1 MYSEAV
7 GLGFRR
13 RDLPQLA
20 GPQRVSQAAI
30 QAAMIRGALVPNSQ
44 SISPRPDPLPPAPLL
59 GLVELAAIGIA
70 AALGE
75 TIKQFGQL
83 WGSSN
88 SRPGTAAERVNIL
101 KSYPIGTKSVDGR
114 TVYRIVGGTVTYY
127 RTSRSPNAPDAVP
140 LAIRSLVYNGNSYV
154 GPGMTFTVE
163 DRGYSAAV
171 YVAYN
176 NGAEVGWDFVTLD
189 VALSVSTPILRV
201 DAIIQATPIDDGP
214 TVALTGDPTTAFIPD
229 TAAYLPQTIPG
240 PLQLLSLPPVAA
252 AAAEGQAA
260 PVATVAATPADPV
273 AVVPAVV
280 AAGALVAV
288 ADVLRSL
295 PVVRQTY
302 FVPLL
307 PAADQLRK
315 TTTAGALAPVA
326 VAPVPTTAT
335 DARRYG
341 TRTVTAQG
349 ARPDLAAIAEEVGR
363 IEQKVGQL
371 LGGMDSTP
379 DWLDTLTGQLIN
391 RLVSELLDALMV
403 DVPATTYDFV
413 APCDKD
419 ENGDPI
425 EWSAEIEAADY
436 QPAMVARLDAIAEAM
451 GILKGWKQPLCR
463 ATPPRS
469 NVTVTA
475 YEIDP
480 EA

>member
-1 MYSEAV
+1 
-7 GLGFRR
+7 
-13 RDLPQLA
+13 
-20 GPQRVSQAAI
+20 
-30 QAAMIRGALVPNSQ
+30 
-44 SISPRPDPLPPAPLL
+44 
-59 GLVELAAIGIA
+59 
-70 AALGE
+70 
-75 TIKQFGQL
+75 
-83 WGSSN
+83 
-88 SRPGTAAERVNIL
+88 
-101 KSYPIGTKSVDGR
+101 
-114 TVYRIVGGTVTYY
+114 VT
-127 RTSRSPNAPDAVP
+127 
-140 LAIRSLVYNGNSYV
+140 
-154 GPGMTFTVE
+154 
-163 DRGYSAAV
+163 
-171 YVAYN
+171 YN
-176 NGAEVGWDFVTLD
+176 NGTEVGWDFVTLD

-201 DAIIQATPIDDGP
+201 DAIIQATPIDAGP
-214 TVALTGDPTTAFIPD
+214 TVALTGDPFTAFVPD
-229 TAAYLPQTIPG
+229 TAAFLPQTIPG

-252 AAAEGQAA
+252 AAAEAQAA

-302 FVPLL
+302 YLPLL

-326 VAPVPTTAT
+326 AAPVPTTAT

-371 LGGMDSTP
+371 LGGMDSSP
-379 DWLDTLTGQLIN
+379 DWLDSLTGQLIN

-403 DVPATTYDFV
+403 DVPATTYAYT
-413 APCDKD
+413 APCNKD
-419 ENGDPI
+419 PVTDEPI
-425 EWSAEIEAADY
+425 TWEAQIEAADY
-436 QPAMVARLDAIAEAM
+436 QPAIVARLDAIAEAM
-451 GILKGWKQPLCR
+451 GILKTWRQPICKG
-463 ATPPRS
+463 APVS

-475 YEIDP
+475 YEYDP